1 MEIQLSKVVQ
11 NYIDIY
17 QQNIKTNFPTIPVKD
32 LQKIWKETTN
42 AISEKSLVEEKKN
55 GTKKK
60 KTAYQNFFVVARQRL
75 TEENQNLKFG
85 EISKL
90 VSTEWS
96 NMTGEEKKR
105 YETLNMNKE
114 DTKSFGNGSFIDFFE
129 NPSEKESGYRF
140 EFETDPTEEEE
151 SLIEDEIHED
161 DEEDDV
167 YFDEENR
174 FEMDD

>member
-60 KTAYQNFFVVARQRL
+60 KTAYQNFFVVALAIALMNIGPHVRL
-75 TEENQNLKFG
+75 G
-85 EISKL
+85 
-90 VSTEWS
+90 
-96 NMTGEEKKR
+96 
-105 YETLNMNKE
+105 
-114 DTKSFGNGSFIDFFE
+114 TK
-129 NPSEKESGYRF
+129 
-140 EFETDPTEEEE
+140 
-151 SLIEDEIHED
+151 
-161 DEEDDV
+161 
-167 YFDEENR
+167 
-174 FEMDD
+174 